1 MLLNR
6 IDFENFKSWLDLDIN
21 SIAWEGRY
29 AESFS
34 GFWESLFKENLEPRS
49 LSGLKAWVSIF

>member
-1 MLLNR
+1 MSLTKA
-6 IDFENFKSWLDLDIN
+6 DFEDFKNWLDLDIN

-34 GFWESLFKENLEPRS
+34 GFWESF
-49 LSGLKAWVSIF
+49 F

>member
-1 MLLNR
+1 MMLSKN
-6 IDFENFKSWLDLDIN
+6 DFEHFKNWLDLDIN

-34 GFWESLFKENLEPRS
+34 GFWDSFFKDQIAPIEL
-49 LSGLKAWVSIF
+49 G